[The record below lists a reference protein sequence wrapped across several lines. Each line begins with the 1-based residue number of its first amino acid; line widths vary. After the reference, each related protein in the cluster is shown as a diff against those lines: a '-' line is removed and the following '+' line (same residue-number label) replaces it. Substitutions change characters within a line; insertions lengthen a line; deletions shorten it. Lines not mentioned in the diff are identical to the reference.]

1 MRALDKKLFRDLWS
15 LKGQVAAI
23 AFVLAAGVATYV
35 LGGQLKTG
43 HTWALQ
49 KRPTE
54 LGQDKDIYSAL
65 GAVA

>member
-1 MRALDKKLFRDLWS
+1 MNSIVRPVSVARANHFAL
-15 LKGQVAAI
+15 
-23 AFVLAAGVATYV
+23 YP